1 MQDGRWITRSC
12 DWTRVEALAEELGLS
27 DTTATV
33 LVRRGLG
40 DPAEARAFLDAE
52 DPRHDP
58 LTLGDMAVAVERIR
72 KAVADGERICVHG
85 DYDVDGISATA
96 VCVLVLRELGAD
108 VEWRLPSRFDE
119 GYGLALETIEQLA
132 ADGVDLVVTVD
143 CGITAVAEVA
153 RARELGLDVIV
164 TDHHRPA
171 ETLPDCPV
179 VATRPSAYP
188 CPDLCGTG
196 VVHTLAR
203 ALLGD
208 EHPAIARALDLVALA
223 TIADVVPLVDENRAL
238 AAAGLRAL
246 ARTRRPGLQ
255 ALMKAAR
262 VDPATVDATAVG
274 FRLAPRINAAGRLG
288 RPDVALELMLTED
301 AGEAERLAAQL
312 EELNRERQSVEE
324 RILREAVALV
334 ESWTPE
340 ERARRAYVLWDET
353 WHEGVNGIVAS
364 RLVERFNRPVV
375 LIAQSATGWKGSGR
389 SISSFDLHGGL
400 GACAEHLERFG
411 GHRAAAGLSIETEQ
425 LEAFREAFGRHA
437 DGALSDADL
446 RPVTVIDAI
455 VPAHSL
461 TLELAEELDRLAPFG
476 LGNPEPTLLVASVE
490 AVSASTVGEGKH
502 LRFRIRQ
509 HERDGGSAIAFG
521 FGTQLDRLQRARPLR
536 RRVPPQGEPL
546 ERHRRAAARRPA
558 GVRRRS
564 CIRVAPR
571 VARRAVAGRG
581 GRAGAGCPRDLRGA
595 RPDRGR
601 RAPAAARVGAVP
613 GAPRAARRR
622 ASRGCVARSTPRRR
636 STRASRAA
644 S

>member
-1 MQDGRWITRSC
+1 MQDGRWITRPC
-12 DWTRVEALAEELGLS
+12 DWTRVEALAAELEVS
-27 DTTATV
+27 ETMATV
-33 LVRRGLG
+33 LVRRGL
-40 DPAEARAFLDAE
+40 DDLVEARAFLAAD

-58 LTLGDMAVAVERIR
+58 LSLGDMAAAVDRIR
-72 KAVADGERICVHG
+72 AAVAAGERICVHG

-96 VCVLVLRELGAD
+96 VCVLVLRELGATVD
-108 VEWRLPSRFDE
+108 WRLPSRFDE

-171 ETLPDCPV
+171 DALPDCLV
-179 VATRPSAYP
+179 VATRPSDYP

-208 EHPAIARALDLVALA
+208 DHPALARMLDLVALA

-238 AAAGLRAL
+238 AARGLLTL
-246 ARTRRPGLQ
+246 ARTSRPGLQ
-255 ALMKAAR
+255 ALMRAAR
-262 VDPATVDATAVG
+262 VDPAAVDATAVG

-288 RPDVALELMLTED
+288 RPDLALELLLTDD
-301 AGEAERLAAQL
+301 ADEAERLAAQL
-312 EELNRERQSVEE
+312 EDLNRERQAVEE

-334 ESWTPE
+334 ESWSPA
-340 ERARRAYVLWDET
+340 ERQRRGYVLWDET

-375 LIAQSATGWKGSGR
+375 LIAGSATGWKGSGR
-389 SISSFDLHGGL
+389 SISAFDLHGAL
-400 GACAEHLERFG
+400 GACASHLERFG

-425 LEAFREAFGRHA
+425 LEPFREAFAAHA
-437 DGALSDADL
+437 DAVLTDVDL
-446 RPVTVIDAI
+446 RPVTAIDAI
-455 VPAHSL
+455 VPARAL

-490 AVSASTVGEGKH
+490 AVAPSTVGEGKH

-521 FGTQLDRLQRARPLR
+521 LGRDLDRLQRPGRYDVAFRLKENRWNGTVAPQLVV
-536 RRVPPQGEPL
+536 RRVFDAAMTYDELRTWLAEQWRAGEAAWTPDARAIFAELGLAGGTARRELLESESFRALL
-546 ERHRRAAARRPA
+546 ERGVLELPEAA
-558 GVRRRS
+558 
-564 CIRVAPR
+564 
-571 VARRAVAGRG
+571 
-581 GRAGAGCPRDLRGA
+581 
-595 RPDRGR
+595 
-601 RAPAAARVGAVP
+601 
-613 GAPRAARRR
+613 
-622 ASRGCVARSTPRRR
+622 
-636 STRASRAA
+636 
-644 S
+644 